1 MSKAIVACV
10 LAFGLFAVGLPA
22 NPAASQTPS
31 ATTAAPKALTPQ
43 RQKMK
48 DCATKWKDE
57 KASTGV
63 KGRAAYN
70 KFMRACLKKPAT

>member
-1 MSKAIVACV
+1 MSKMVVACV
-10 LAFGLFAVGLPA
+10 LAFGLFAVALPA

-31 ATTAAPKALTPQ
+31 TTTAAPKALTPQ

-48 DCATKWKDE
+48 DCAAKWKDE

-63 KGRAAYN
+63 KGRTAYN
-70 KFMRACLKKPAT
+70 KFMRECLKKPAT